1 LDSKHSLE
9 ALSPLCLRIF
19 SPFGALGDASI
30 GASPPFCCAQPPLL
44 VLDEGGVLI
53 GFWPFLP
60 GINKEGTSPRCPLVN
75 FFCGGM
81 SE

>member
-1 LDSKHSLE
+1 VLSLVV
-9 ALSPLCLRIF
+9 LRIF
-19 SPFGALGDASI
+19 LTFNVLGDASM
-30 GASPPFCCAQPPLL
+30 GASPPFCCAQRPLL

-53 GFWPFLP
+53 GFLLF
-60 GINKEGTSPRCPLVN
+60 GEEGSSPLCPLVT